1 MNKVLIITIVAI
13 TAFLFSCSEEKKS
26 EPKLNQDEFIHMLID
41 IHIADGTL
49 SAQNIYRAGTNYR
62 PSYYYNSIY
71 EKYNL
76 QPAEFDSCVSY
87 YAQNT
92 ANFTKIYDKVI
103 DSLNRLETKYRI
115 DIKNAK
121 LEQDTIN
128 LWKRKDHYIVP
139 KEGKPNFN
147 FKIPIKERGI
157 YTISADI
164 RIFKKDQT
172 EKPKMEAY
180 FWKKD
185 TTNGPQKVHFDPK
198 PIVRDSVFRTYSI
211 QLEYPDTTYTELRGN
226 LFSWENDLRVFTQDY
241 EIKNIKIFNPEM
253 RPDTT
258 AIEKEIEKHLNR
270 DRMMRDYNPE

>member
-13 TAFLFSCSEEKKS
+13 SAFLFSCTEEKKNK
-26 EPKLNQDEFIHMLID
+26 PKLNQEEFIHMLID

-49 SAQNIYRAGTNYR
+49 SAQNIYRSGTNYR

-71 EKYNL
+71 EKYDL
-76 QPAEFDSCVSY
+76 LPAEFDSCVAY
-87 YAQNT
+87 YADNT
-92 ANFTKIYDKVI
+92 ANFTKIYDLVI

-128 LWKRKDHYIVP
+128 LWKRKDHYRVP

-147 FKIPIKERGI
+147 FRIPIKDRGI

-164 RIFKKDQT
+164 RIFAKDQT

-180 FWKKD
+180 FWKRD
-185 TTNGPQKVHFDPK
+185 TVNGPQKIHFDPK
-198 PIVRDSVFRTYSI
+198 LIEKDSIFKTYSI
-211 QLEYPDTTYTELRGN
+211 QMEYPDSIYTELRGN
-226 LFSWENDLRVFTQDY
+226 LFSWENDLRIFTQDY

-253 RPDTT
+253 KPDT
-258 AIEKEIEKHLNR
+258 AQIEKEIERHL
-270 DRMMRDYNPE
+270 DPDARMREF